1 MGKRLVVFTLMV
13 WLGVQEISLCV
24 AAANALLHHMS
35 AHLRQ
40 YIETGTGPLAPHA
53 TGGAGRLSEM
63 LQSLYAE
70 RLYRP
75 AWSTNTGLLPQAD
88 ILLEAIRHAQQEGLR
103 PADYFLAVIEPQLAQ
118 MRQQTVPSA
127 FPHPEQLAALDLLLS
142 AAFVSYGTDL
152 LLGRMTP
159 PVHDD
164 SEGRAQSEAMLRRV
178 VREALETGQIRA
190 ALHSL
195 LPLHAGYHRLRQA
208 LAHYRQLAAQGGWP
222 SIADGPLL
230 RLGDRHA
237 QIITLRQRLGITG
250 DLVSVP
256 PVGLDLFDETLE
268 RAVRAFQERHG
279 LDVDGVVGPTTRVAL
294 NVPVETRVQQIAVNM
309 ERWRRLPQ
317 HLGARYLVVNIP
329 NFTLDVVE
337 QDRVVMS
344 MRTVV
349 GTPQQRTPVFS
360 DLVTSVVL
368 SPYWRIPSSIAHQE
382 ILPRLRREPGY
393 LATQHIKLWRGQGAE
408 AQEVDAR
415 RIDWSAVT
423 ARHFDYSLR
432 QEPGPANALG
442 RIKFLFPNSYSVY
455 MHDTPQRTL
464 FARSVRAFSHG
475 CVRLEQPIA
484 LAEYLLRH
492 EPYWTRDR
500 ILATIARGVERYV
513 LLPEAFPVHLVYW
526 TAWVTDTGTLHFRPD
541 IYGHDTM
548 KGVASPV
555 AQQRQANAPS

>member
-1 MGKRLVVFTLMV
+1 MGKRLVVFTLLL
-13 WLGVQEISLCV
+13 WLGAQEVFLRA
-24 AAANALLHHMS
+24 AAANTLQHQIS

-40 YIETGTGPLAPHA
+40 YIEMGTGPLAPHA
-53 TGGAGRLSEM
+53 AGGAGYVSEM

-88 ILLEAIRHAQQEGLR
+88 ILLEAIRNAEREGLR
-103 PADYFLAVIEPQLAQ
+103 PADYFLSVIEPQLAQ
-118 MRQQTVPSA
+118 MRQQTALAA
-127 FPHPEQLAALDLLLS
+127 FPQAEQLAAFDLLLS
-142 AAFVSYGTDL
+142 AALISYGTDL
-152 LLGRMTP
+152 LLGRLTP
-159 PVHDD
+159 GHDD
-164 SEGRAQSEAMLRRV
+164 SEARAQRVAMLRRV
-178 VREALETGQIRA
+178 VYEALETGQIDA
-190 ALHSL
+190 AVHSL

-208 LAHYRQLAAQGGWP
+208 LAHYRQLAARGGWP

-237 QIITLRQRLGITG
+237 QIRTLRQRLSITG
-250 DLVSVP
+250 ELVSASP
-256 PVGLDLFDETLE
+256 AAPDLFDETLE
-268 RAVRAFQERHG
+268 QAVRAFQERHG
-279 LDVDGVVGPTTRVAL
+279 LDVDGVVGPTTRAAL
-294 NVPVETRVQQIAVNM
+294 NVPVDTRVQQIVANM
-309 ERWRRLPQ
+309 ERWRQLPQ

-360 DLVTSVVL
+360 ALITSVVL
-368 SPYWRIPSSIAHQE
+368 SPYWRIPFSIARQE

-393 LATQHIKLWRGQGAE
+393 LATQRIKIWRGQGAE

-432 QEPGPANALG
+432 QEPGPDNALG
-442 RIKFLFPNSYSVY
+442 RIKFLFPNAYSVY

-464 FARSVRAFSHG
+464 FSRSVRAFSHG

-484 LAEYLLRH
+484 LAEYLLRD
-492 EPYWTRDR
+492 EPYWTRDK

-513 LLPEAFPVHLVYW
+513 LLPEAVPVHLVYW
-526 TAWVTDTGTLHFRPD
+526 TAWITDTGTLHFRPD
-541 IYGHDTM
+541 IYGHDTI
-548 KGVASPV
+548 KGGASPV
-555 AQQRQANAPS
+555 AQQRQVHSPS

>member
-1 MGKRLVVFTLMV
+1 MGKRLVIFTLIV
-13 WLGVQEISLCV
+13 WIGAQVSPRT
-24 AAANALLHHMS
+24 ADANTLLHQMS
-35 AHLRQ
+35 VHLRQ
-40 YIETGTGPLAPHA
+40 YIEMGTGPLASQ
-53 TGGAGRLSEM
+53 GAGSMGRLAEI

-88 ILLEAIRHAQQEGLR
+88 ALLEAIRHAEREGLR
-103 PADYFLAVIEPQLAQ
+103 PADYFLSVIEPQLAQ
-118 MRQQTVPSA
+118 IRQQTEPSA
-127 FPHPEQLAALDLLLS
+127 LPQPEQLAALDLLLS
-142 AAFVSYGTDL
+142 AAFVSYGADL

-164 SEGRAQSEAMLRRV
+164 SEMRAQSEAVLQRV
-178 VREALETGQIRA
+178 VHEALATGQIHA
-190 ALHSL
+190 ALDHL
-195 LPLHAGYHRLRQA
+195 LPLHAGYYRLRQT

-222 SIADGPLL
+222 SMAAGPLL

-237 QIITLRQRLGITG
+237 QILILRQRLRITG
-250 DLVSVP
+250 DLVAVP
-256 PVGLDLFDETLE
+256 PAVLDLFDETLE

-279 LDVDGVVGPTTRVAL
+279 LDVDGVVGPTTQAAL
-294 NVPVETRVQQIAVNM
+294 NVPVEARVQQITINM

-317 HLGARYLVVNIP
+317 HLGTRYLVVNIP

-360 DLVTSVVL
+360 DLLTSLVL
-368 SPYWRIPSSIAHQE
+368 NPYWRIPASIARQE

-408 AQEVDAR
+408 AQEVDPR

-423 ARHFDYSLR
+423 AWHFDYSLR
-432 QEPGPANALG
+432 QEPGPHNALG
-442 RIKFLFPNSYSVY
+442 RMKFLFPNAYSVY

-484 LAEYLLRH
+484 LAEYLLRDQ
-492 EPYWTRDR
+492 PYWTRDK
-500 ILATIARGVERYV
+500 ILATIARGVERYIP
-513 LLPEAFPVHLVYW
+513 LPEALPVHLVYW

-541 IYGHDTM
+541 IYGHDSSE
-548 KGVASPV
+548 GISSPV
-555 AQQRQANAPS
+555 AQQREASSQS